1 MSDGILYG
9 TPPSRASRITWL
21 ANELGLNL
29 DVRPV
34 NIFAGEHKSPDYA
47 AINVLQQVPAF
58 ADDDVA
64 IGESLAITLYLA
76 RKHKGDACPQN
87 LAEEAQVYQWTM
99 IAAGV
104 DGQTAPIMT
113 HRIMLPEDKRDEN
126 AVQTAM
132 RGIKRALAGV
142 ERHLA
147 QGNTWLLGNR
157 FTVADINLAGAT
169 SPLHFTGLSN
179 DVGPAFVDWLA
190 RALDRPAAKADIKPP
205 MAPPPEIVERM
216 MKMMAEG

>member
-1 MSDGILYG
+1 MADGILYG

-21 ANELGLNL
+21 ASELGLNL

-34 NIFAGEHKSPDYA
+34 NIFAGEHKGPDYT

-126 AVQTAM
+126 AVKMAM
-132 RGIKRALAGV
+132 RGIKRALAGAARGQARRKRGKNGHARHQTRTCRCRTPSRAGKRMAIGRSFYGGRHQFGGGDEPAALHRPF
-142 ERHLA
+142 ERCRS
-147 QGNTWLLGNR
+147 GIRG
-157 FTVADINLAGAT
+157 LAGART
-169 SPLHFTGLSN
+169 
-179 DVGPAFVDWLA
+179 
-190 RALDRPAAKADIKPP
+190 R
-205 MAPPPEIVERM
+205 
-216 MKMMAEG
+216 